1 MRMKL
6 TFVLSLAI
14 AATGCGDNAGWNEA
28 LKQTAPP
35 NPYSATRDQQQVLER
50 QNQREQDRRQ
60 RASATDRAPAAAT
73 ATEEAASITGLLI
86 TLEGYPDCYSGSV
99 RLYVDGRFRA
109 TFARQAQME
118 LELPPGPHR
127 ITVWDSASKWN
138 EEVRVID
145 GQTTRIVVPCR
156 GREPLINEQG
166 GEG

>member
-14 AATGCGDNAGWNEA
+14 AATGCGDNTGWNEA

-35 NPYSATRDQQQVLER
+35 NPYAATRDQQQVLER

-60 RASATDRAPAAAT
+60 QARANDRAAAAAA
-73 ATEEAASITGLLI
+73 ATEEAETITGLLV
-86 TLEGYPDCYSGSV
+86 TLEGYPDCYTGSV

-109 TFARQAQME
+109 TFTHQAQMQIE
-118 LELPPGPHR
+118 LAPGPHR

-138 EEVRVID
+138 GDVQVID
-145 GQTTRIVVPCR
+145 GQTARIVVPCR